1 MRLAAGFAG
10 SFYPGRP
17 EELLLQV
24 DGYLATATATG
35 AASTAPSP
43 CGGIVPHAGYIYS
56 GLCAAHLYCRL
67 AKDPP
72 QTVVLM
78 GPSHR
83 VAVDGAVVFD
93 LEAFETPLG
102 PVASNAALAGEL
114 SRAVDGLELRGA
126 FSEHSLEV
134 QLPFLRRVAPKSQ
147 VVAVAF
153 GSPELELAWR
163 LGEAL
168 HDLASRERVFVLAS
182 SDLSHFHARPAA
194 RRLDE
199 QFAARVAA
207 LEIEE
212 LWEDLRTR
220 RSEACGVG
228 PVLSL
233 LAFARQVGASM
244 ELLDLR
250 DSGDVSGDTDDVV
263 GYLAAAA
270 TGAEA
275 A

>member
-1 MRLAAGFAG
+1 VRLAAGFAG

-17 EELLLQV
+17 EELLRQV
-24 DGYLATATATG
+24 DDYLASATAAATV
-35 AASTAPSP
+35 ASTPR
-43 CGGIVPHAGYIYS
+43 GGIVPHAGYVYS
-56 GLCAAHLYCRL
+56 GLCAAHVYSRL
-67 AKDPP
+67 ANDPP
-72 QTVVLM
+72 EIVVLM

-83 VAVDGAVVFD
+83 VAVDGAVAFD

-102 PVASNAALAGEL
+102 PVASNAALAAEL
-114 SRAVDGLELRGA
+114 SRAVDGLDLGA
-126 FSEHSLEV
+126 PFAEHSLEV
-134 QLPFLRRVAPKSQ
+134 QLPFLRRVAPKCE

-153 GSPELELAWR
+153 GFPELAISRR

-168 HDLASRERVFVLAS
+168 HDLASRESVFVLAS

-199 QFAARVAA
+199 QFASRVAA
-207 LEIEE
+207 LQIEE
-212 LWEDLRTR
+212 LWEDLRSR

-233 LAFARQVGASM
+233 LCYAREVGAHM

-250 DSGDVSGDTDDVV
+250 DSGDVSGDTDEVV
-263 GYLAAAA
+263 GYLAAVATRVDAA
-270 TGAEA
+270 
-275 A
+275 